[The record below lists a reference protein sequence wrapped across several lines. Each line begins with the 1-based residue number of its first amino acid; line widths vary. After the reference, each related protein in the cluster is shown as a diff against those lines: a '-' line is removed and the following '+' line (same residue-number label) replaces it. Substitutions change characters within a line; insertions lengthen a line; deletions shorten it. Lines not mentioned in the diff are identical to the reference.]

1 MAESLLALF
10 TPPRPRVIIATMPF
24 EGVDILK
31 LLAAVLAGGIIGVE
45 RELRDKPA
53 GLRTNVLICL
63 GAAFFTM
70 VSVKM
75 TLGNAADPTRI
86 AAQIVTGVGFLG
98 AGAILHLE
106 SHVVG
111 LTTAAT
117 IWVVASIGM
126 AFGAGLFTLGLFATV
141 LTGLVVFGLAFG
153 EHAIA
158 LWRTQQV
165 FELSVEPGQEH
176 AEALCRH
183 VRQISGVSC
192 RAVLT
197 NKSATGIHIRMVLTG
212 PAEALDRL
220 AAELMTLPSVHTLR
234 RR

>member
-1 MAESLLALF
+1 MSLEA
-10 TPPRPRVIIATMPF
+10 
-24 EGVDILK
+24 VDILK

-75 TLGNAADPTRI
+75 TIGTVADPTRI

-126 AFGAGLFTLGLFATV
+126 AFGAGFFALGIFATL
-141 LTGLVVFGLAFG
+141 LTGLAVFGLAYG
-153 EHAIA
+153 EHAIT

-165 FELSVEPGQEH
+165 FELSVEPGQEN

-183 VRQISGVSC
+183 VRATHGVRC
-192 RAVLT
+192 RTVLT
-197 NKSATGIHIRMVLTG
+197 SKSATGIHIRMVLTG
-212 PAEALDRL
+212 PSESLDRL
-220 AAELMTLPSVHTLR
+220 AAELMAQPGVHTLR